1 MNVSNLSQIWAEVD
15 PAVWLVTSR
24 YGDASG
30 GLIATFVNEASI
42 VPECPR
48 MVIGLSR
55 QHHTTSLVD
64 KSGGFALHLLDEE
77 HLDWIWR
84 FGLQSGWKADKLQ
97 GINHQAA
104 ATGSPIL
111 TEARAWLE
119 CRVEAHLNTGDRTLY
134 LAEVLD
140 ADYRAGDPILT
151 VQRLLQLT
159 PPDKLQ
165 LLNDLH
171 KRDEAVDVLAI
182 RKWRSQRANQA
193 EKSHDEPR

>member
-1 MNVSNLSQIWAEVD
+1 MNVSHLSQIWAEVD
-15 PAVWLVTSR
+15 PDVWLVTSR
-24 YGDASG
+24 CGDASG
-30 GLIATFVNEASI
+30 GLIATFVNQASI

-64 KSGGFALHLLDEE
+64 KSGAFALHLVDEE
-77 HLDWIWR
+77 QIDWVWR

-97 GINHQAA
+97 GINHQVRT
-104 ATGSPIL
+104 TGSPIL
-111 TEARAWLE
+111 TGARAWLD
-119 CRVEAHLNTGDRTLY
+119 CRVEAHLDTGDRTLY

-140 ADYRAGDPILT
+140 ADYHAGSPILT

-171 KRDEAVDVLAI
+171 KRDEAVDALAI
-182 RKWRSQRANQA
+182 RKWRSQRADQA
-193 EKSHDEPR
+193 GKSHGEPR